1 MTQLPEGKSRLD
13 LVRAG
18 GGMTLGKRGRL
29 IVSLSKLVEDP
40 KNERKVFRN
49 MDGLIASIKAV
60 GLVEPITVTPLDQD
74 RYQIVTGHRRFRAAQ
89 AAKLEQVEVLIRDP
103 EDAVARRRKSIV
115 SNVQRE
121 DIGPVEMA
129 EALQSL
135 LDEDKAIASQDQL
148 AATLG
153 KSKTWI
159 SGMLRILSLPV
170 GLQRKVGT
178 SQQSLSYES
187 VIRIARLENDRQQE
201 QLIDALLNGASHRDI
216 REQIDTFKGKPA
228 KESAASSSSVT
239 SPRPKRVFHTRHKA
253 SVIVQ
258 AMGSRLTPDQCVMA
272 LKEAVQQAI
281 EASIA
286 ESD

>member
-1 MTQLPEGKSRLD
+1 MTQLPEGKTRLD

-29 IVSLSKLVEDP
+29 IVSVSKLVEDP

-49 MDGLIASIKAV
+49 MEGLIASIKAV
-60 GLVEPITVTPLDQD
+60 GLVEPITVTPLDD
-74 RYQIVTGHRRFRAAQ
+74 RYQIVTGHRRFRAAR

-135 LDEDKAIASQDQL
+135 MDEDKTIVSQDQL

-153 KSKTWI
+153 KSKAWV
-159 SGMLRILSLPV
+159 SGMLRILTLPV
-170 GLQRKVGT
+170 ELQKKVWT

-187 VIRIARLENDRQQE
+187 VVRIARLEDPRQQE
-201 QLIDALLNGASHRDI
+201 PLIDALLNGASHREI
-216 REQIDTFKGKPA
+216 RNQIDTIKGKPA
-228 KESAASSSSVT
+228 KPNGGSSAAT
-239 SPRPKRVFHTRHKA
+239 SPQPKRVFHTRHKA

-258 AMGSRLTPDQCVMA
+258 AMGSRLTPDQCVLA

-286 ESD
+286 EAD

>member
-1 MTQLPEGKSRLD
+1 MTQLPQGKTRLD

-18 GGMTLGKRGRL
+18 GGTTLGRRGRL

-49 MDGLIASIKAV
+49 MEGLIASIKAV
-60 GLVEPITVTPLDQD
+60 GLVEPITVTPLEQD
-74 RYQIVTGHRRFRAAQ
+74 RYQIVTGHRRFRAAR
-89 AAKLEQVEVLIRDP
+89 AARLEQVEVLIRDP

-135 LDEDKAIASQDQL
+135 MDEDKATASQDQL

-153 KSKTWI
+153 KSKAWV

-170 GLQRKVGT
+170 ELQKKVWT
-178 SQQSLSYES
+178 SEQSLSYES
-187 VIRIARLENDRQQE
+187 VIRIARLEDPRQQE
-201 QLIDALLNGASHRDI
+201 QLIESLLNGATHRDI

-228 KESAASSSSVT
+228 KQNAAGSLPSA

-258 AMGSRLTPDQCVMA
+258 ASGSRLTPDQCVMA